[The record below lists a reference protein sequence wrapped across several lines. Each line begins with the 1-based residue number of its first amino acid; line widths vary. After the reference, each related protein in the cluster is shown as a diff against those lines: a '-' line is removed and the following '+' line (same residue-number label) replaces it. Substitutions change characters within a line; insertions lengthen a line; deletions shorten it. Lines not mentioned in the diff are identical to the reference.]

1 MKELNFALLYL
12 VYKCLNNMAPENLA
26 SLFEF
31 CGNNHNYSLRNVG
44 YDLVIP
50 KPKTETLR
58 KSFSY
63 MGGVIWNQLPTF
75 VRVSINIPQFKR
87 NMKTYLIIIR
97 GLP

>member
-1 MKELNFALLYL
+1 
-12 VYKCLNNMAPENLA
+12 MAPENLA

-63 MGGVIWNQLPTF
+63 MGGGQSFN
-75 VRVSINIPQFKR
+75 
-87 NMKTYLIIIR
+87 
-97 GLP
+97 